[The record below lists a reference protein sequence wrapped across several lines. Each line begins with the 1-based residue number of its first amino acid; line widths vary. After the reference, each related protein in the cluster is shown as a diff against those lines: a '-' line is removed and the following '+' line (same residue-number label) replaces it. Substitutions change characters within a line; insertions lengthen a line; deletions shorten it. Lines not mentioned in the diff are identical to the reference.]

1 MADGE
6 RRMLFDIRG
15 RRKHVIRV
23 VYAILALLMGTSLFL
38 VVGPVNLGELVGNS
52 STGTTSSAAIYEERA
67 EGIERKLRKAPDDET
82 LLLALTRAR
91 LAAGEAQ
98 VEVDPTTQQ
107 PTVTLEARSEFEK
120 GTEAWHRYLKQAHG
134 KPNPTVAFLVGRS
147 FFTLAASSPD
157 YGEVYENLEEATAA
171 QRLVVAARPSVNSLT
186 TLAEWEYLAGNFAAA
201 DKAAARA
208 KGMATS
214 KSERKAIE
222 NLAKERRKIGKEL
235 KEGAKAAA
243 KAEKGQGKEA
253 LENPIGGLGGSASVA
268 P

>member
-52 STGTTSSAAIYEERA
+52 STGTTSSAEIYEERA
-67 EGIERKLRKAPDDET
+67 EGIERKLRKAPDDEA

-107 PTVTLEARSEFEK
+107 PIVTLEVRSEFEK
-120 GTEAWHRYLKQAHG
+120 GAEAWHRYLKQVHG

-147 FFTLAASSPD
+147 FFNLAASSSD
-157 YGEVYENLEEATAA
+157 YEEVYENLDQAAAA
-171 QRLVVAARPSVNSLT
+171 QRLVVAARPSLNSLT
-186 TLAEWEYLAGNFAAA
+186 TLAEWEYLAANFGAA
-201 DKAAARA
+201 DKTAARA

-214 KSERKAIE
+214 KSQKKAIE
-222 NLAKERRKIGKEL
+222 NLVKERRKIGKEL
-235 KEGAKAAA
+235 QKGARAAA
-243 KAEKGQGKEA
+243 KAEKGKAKEA
-253 LENPIGGLGGSASVA
+253 LENPIGGFSGSTSVA

>member
-38 VVGPVNLGELVGNS
+38 VVGPVNLGQLVGNS
-52 STGTTSSAAIYEERA
+52 STSTTSSSEIYEERA
-67 EGIERKLRKAPDDET
+67 EAIERKLRKSPDDET

-91 LAAGEAQ
+91 LSAGEAQ
-98 VEVDPTTQQ
+98 VEVDPTTNQ
-107 PTVTLEARSEFEK
+107 PIVKAEARAQFEQ
-120 GTEAWHRYLKQAHG
+120 GTEAWHRYLKQVKG
-134 KPNPTVAFLVGRS
+134 EPNPTVAFLVGRS
-147 FFTLAASSPD
+147 FFSLAATSPE
-157 YGEVYENLEEATAA
+157 YEEVFENLDEAAAA

-186 TLAEWEYLAGNFAAA
+186 TLAEWEYLAGDFAAA
-201 DKAAARA
+201 DKVVARA
-208 KGMATS
+208 KGMTTS
-214 KSERKAIE
+214 KSAKKAIE

-235 KEGAKAAA
+235 QKGAKAAA
-243 KAEKGQGKEA
+243 KAEKGKGKES
-253 LENPIGGLGGSASVA
+253 LENPLGGLGGSTSVA